1 MPALLGLLLAAS
13 IDGEAALRHASALAA
28 LGPHPWGSPRN
39 QAAAAYV
46 AAQLRQAG
54 LDEVEL
60 QAFERHGVRGTNV
73 VATLRSPGEEFVL
86 VGAHHDTAPDAPGAY
101 DDGGGVGILVEL
113 ARVLARDERR
123 PRTIVFASFDGE
135 EAWATGAGTTAGS
148 RAYLER
154 LGPRARALV
163 AAFAI
168 EMSGWKGG
176 APVLHPI
183 AYADPREKGRSV
195 IAPAWLV
202 RAALE
207 GSREAGGPLAVGDPW
222 LSWLYQPAVRTFRV
236 RLYGDDLSFL
246 QAGHPALFASDSSFS
261 AFYPDYH
268 EPSDTAD
275 KLDAGALDRM
285 GRGVLGVVRAL
296 ERVPRASAEEPHW
309 FVAFG
314 RVVGWPWLL
323 GLGAASLLPG
333 LWRGWRAGGLAL
345 GLRLLQAVLAGV
357 FVWQHPVPALW
368 LLLVPHLLL
377 PWRRSWWAVLL
388 ALAPALS
395 LLAIGV
401 SAWWRESVNGVW
413 LAPWEIAVG
422 ALALAL
428 AFLSLGPGGGR
439 PRAARKSTGRKR
451 R

>member
-1 MPALLGLLLAAS
+1 MAALLGLLLAAS

-28 LGPHPWGSPRN
+28 LGPHPWGSPRA

-46 AAQLRQAG
+46 ASRLRDAG
-54 LDEVEL
+54 LDEVEV
-60 QAFERHGVRGTNV
+60 QVFDRHGVRGANV
-73 VATLRSPGEEFVL
+73 VAALRAPGEEFVL

-101 DDGGGVGILVEL
+101 DDGGGVGLLIEL

-123 PRTIVFASFDGE
+123 ARTVVFASFDGE
-135 EAWATGAGTTAGS
+135 EAWSAGKGTTAGS
-148 RAYLER
+148 RAFVER
-154 LGPRARALV
+154 LGPRARSLV

-176 APVLHPI
+176 SPVLHPI
-183 AYADPREKGRSV
+183 AYGDPRARGRTV

-207 GSREAGGPLAVGDPW
+207 GSRESGAPLGVGDPY

-246 QAGHPALFASDSSFS
+246 QAGHPALFTSDSSFS

-268 EPSDTAD
+268 EASDTAD
-275 KLDAGALDRM
+275 KLDAVALERM

-296 ERVPRASAEEPHW
+296 QRVPRGPAEEPHW
-309 FVAFG
+309 FACFG
-314 RVVGWPWLL
+314 RVIEWPWLI
-323 GLGAASLLPG
+323 GLGAAGLLPG
-333 LWRGWRAGGLAL
+333 LGRGSRAGGLAL
-345 GLRLLQAVLAGV
+345 GVRILQAILAGV
-357 FVWQHPVPALW
+357 LVWRHPVPALW
-368 LLLVPHLLL
+368 IFLVPLLLL
-377 PWRRSWWAVLL
+377 PWRRSWWTVLVAV
-388 ALAPALS
+388 APAFG

-401 SAWWRESVNGVW
+401 AAWWRGSVNGVW
-413 LAPWEIAVG
+413 LAPWEIVVAG
-422 ALALAL
+422 LALAL
-428 AFLSLGPGGGR
+428 AFLGLGG
-439 PRAARKSTGRKR
+439 PRSGIRKSTLRKR